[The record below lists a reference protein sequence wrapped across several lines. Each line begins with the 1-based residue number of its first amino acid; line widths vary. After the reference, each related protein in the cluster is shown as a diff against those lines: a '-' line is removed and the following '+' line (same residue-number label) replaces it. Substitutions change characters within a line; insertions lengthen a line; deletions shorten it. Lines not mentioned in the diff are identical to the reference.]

1 MSNLQHVYLPRRRP
15 CFECSSQLYY
25 VKGKGYYAV
34 IVEVNGS
41 PQYMHKQCA
50 ESRDDPHFVEYVE
63 EVLDAKEHRRETG
76 YRNW

>member
-1 MSNLQHVYLPRRRP
+1 MSIPHIFLLRRRP
-15 CFECSSQLYY
+15 CFECSLQLKY

-34 IVEVNGS
+34 IVMVNGN
-41 PQYMHKQCA
+41 PQYMHNQCA

-63 EVLDAKEHRRETG
+63 EVLDAKEHRRSID